1 MEPDCTLLRLQQPAV
16 PFLSQNYPVNASIL
30 LPEDPP

>member
-1 MEPDCTLLRLQQPAV
+1 MEPDCSLLCLQQSAV

-30 LPEDPP
+30 IPEDPS